1 MRNFLSCRLWLIDLR
16 NLIAMIVSTARLNPD
31 FLGAAFSFITSS
43 LYQTRSELT
52 AIGGSTQRV
61 VRDVKKMHK
70 RYNGTILVCRRYI
83 HMSLLEW

>member
-1 MRNFLSCRLWLIDLR
+1 MRNFLSCRLWLTDLR

-43 LYQTRSELT
+43 LNQTRSELT

-61 VRDVKKMHK
+61 VRDVKKCTNDTVGLYLYADDIYTCH
-70 RYNGTILVCRRYI
+70 
-83 HMSLLEW
+83 S